1 MYSTGRATVGAGVA
15 SAAILGAMPSP
26 LNERQALEE
35 ERAELP
41 PQIAAYLRQL
51 AAITTE
57 NTTRREMLD
66 WQIRRPQ
73 NRRAEVAVRPAA
85 IRAQGR

>member
-1 MYSTGRATVGAGVA
+1 MRKALLLLL
-15 SAAILGAMPSP
+15 AILGTMPSP
-26 LNERQALEE
+26 RNERQALEE

-41 PQIAAYLRQL
+41 VQIGAYEREL

-66 WQIRRPQ
+66 RQIRL
-73 NRRAEVAVRPAA
+73 AEVAAWLAA
-85 IRAQGR
+85 IRAQGP

>member
-1 MYSTGRATVGAGVA
+1 
-15 SAAILGAMPSP
+15 MPSP
-26 LNERQALEE
+26 RNERQALEE

-41 PQIAAYLRQL
+41 VQIGAYEREL

-66 WQIRRPQ
+66 RQIRRAQ
-73 NRRAEVAVRPAA
+73 NRLAEVAAWLAA
-85 IRAQGR
+85 IRAQGP